1 MSFEGLKLGSGG
13 VTMDSDMPRML
24 AIVERL
30 IQKKSLAAIPMVWFL
45 SAQSFLLAAIGDPR

>member
-1 MSFEGLKLGSGG
+1 
-13 VTMDSDMPRML
+13 MDSDMPRML

-30 IQKKSLAAIPMVWFL
+30 MQKKSLAAIPMVWFL